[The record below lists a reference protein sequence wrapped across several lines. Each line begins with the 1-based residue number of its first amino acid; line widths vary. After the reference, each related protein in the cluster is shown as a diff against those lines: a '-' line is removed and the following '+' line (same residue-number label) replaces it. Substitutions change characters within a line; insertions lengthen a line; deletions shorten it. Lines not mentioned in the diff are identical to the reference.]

1 MRAKAH
7 FQPRARGLEIR
18 KWNRKTGKAREKDR
32 GKSKTHPYKKP
43 NRKGRTLPIDGTDKD
58 WPTRQRERR
67 PALIAYFTDG
77 FAFEASSSPF
87 IRSISDC
94 RE

>member
-1 MRAKAH
+1 M
-7 FQPRARGLEIR
+7 EI
-18 KWNRKTGKAREKDR
+18 GKLGRRSEKKIEE
-32 GKSKTHPYKKP
+32 KSKTHPYKKP
-43 NRKGRTLPIDGTDKD
+43 NRKGRTLPIDGTDKG